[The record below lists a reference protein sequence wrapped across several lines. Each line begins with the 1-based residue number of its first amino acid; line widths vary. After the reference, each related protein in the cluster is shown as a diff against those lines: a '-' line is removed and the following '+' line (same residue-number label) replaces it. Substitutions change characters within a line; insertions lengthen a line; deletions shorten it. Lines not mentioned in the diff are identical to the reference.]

1 MRNGPEMDALRAR
14 LAEQMDELIASGREE
29 GMQLSVYQDGYQI
42 IDITR
47 GTRDD
52 AGTPLSPDD
61 LVLVW
66 STSKGVTAAAIHLL
80 AEQDKL
86 EYDDPICR
94 YWPQFARN
102 GKEGITIRH
111 ILSHTAGIP
120 DLPADITPD
129 TMANWQAMME
139 LFVEMTPV
147 SVPGKVA
154 AYHGLTYGWPLGE
167 IVRRI
172 DGRSFPRF
180 VQDEICTPLGI
191 KGLFFGVPA
200 EHAARKARLSHDI
213 VIGPADVPLADDP
226 TQLAN
231 NPLIQTACIPAANMM
246 ASARSI
252 ARFYASLVGTGVNG
266 HRLLPQRRVTNMTT
280 VQRWAMD
287 QTLVGRDMGFGLG
300 YILGSSVPTMSSR
313 QSCFGHDGYGGAIGY
328 ADPEHNLAV
337 GFTKTR
343 MTLNPANPSTS
354 LELMQTIRTALQI
367 PE

>member
-1 MRNGPEMDALRAR
+1 MRNGPEMDALRAQ
-14 LAEQMDELIASGREE
+14 LSDQMDALIASGREE
-29 GMQLSVYQDGYQI
+29 GMQLSVYQDGHQI

-52 AGTPLSPDD
+52 AGTPLSPED

-80 AEQDKL
+80 VERGKL

-102 GKEGITIRH
+102 GKEGITVRH
-111 ILSHTAGIP
+111 IMSHTAGIP
-120 DLPADITPD
+120 NLPDDISLE
-129 TMANWQAMME
+129 TMASWQAMME
-139 LFVEMTPV
+139 LFVDMIPI

-172 DGRSFPRF
+172 DGRPFPRY
-180 VQDEICTPLGI
+180 VQEEICAPLGI
-191 KGLFFGVPA
+191 KSLFFGVPA
-200 EHAARKARLSHDI
+200 EHATRKARLSHDLAETPEYAH
-213 VIGPADVPLADDP
+213 PADNP
-226 TQLAN
+226 TALAN
-231 NPLIQTACIPAANMM
+231 DPLIQTACIPAANMM
-246 ASARSI
+246 ANARSI

-266 HRLLPQRRVTNMTT
+266 TRLLSPRRVTNMTM

-300 YILGSSVPTMSSR
+300 YILGGSVPTMSSR
-313 QSCFGHDGYGGAIGY
+313 QSCFGHDGYGGAIGF

-343 MTLNPANPSTS
+343 MTLDPANPSTS
-354 LELMQTIRTALQI
+354 LELMHTIRTALGI

>member
-1 MRNGPEMDALRAR
+1 MRNGPEMDALRDQ
-14 LAEQMDELIASGREE
+14 LTTQMDTLIASGREE
-29 GMQLSVYQDGYQI
+29 GMQLAVYQHGHQI

-47 GTRDD
+47 GVRDD
-52 AGTPLSPDD
+52 TGTPMSPDD

-80 AEQDKL
+80 AERNLL
-86 EYDDPICR
+86 EYDDPISR
-94 YWPQFARN
+94 FWPQFARN

-111 ILSHTAGIP
+111 LMSHTAGIP
-120 DLPADITPD
+120 HLPEDITIE
-129 TMANWQAMME
+129 TMANWQEMME
-139 LFVEMTPV
+139 LFVAMTPV

-172 DGRSFPRF
+172 DGRPFARF
-180 VQDEICTPLGI
+180 VQDEICAPLGI
-191 KGLFFGVPA
+191 KNLFFGVPA
-200 EHAARKARLSHDI
+200 ERAGQKARLSHDLA
-213 VIGPADVPLADDP
+213 VVPEYVQP
-226 TQLAN
+226 TQNPVALAN
-231 NPLIQTACIPAANMM
+231 HPLIQTASIPAANMM
-246 ASARSI
+246 ANARSI

-266 HRLLPQRRVTNMTT
+266 TRLLPPRRVNNMTM

-287 QTLVGRDMGFGLG
+287 ETLVGRDMGFGLG
-300 YILGSSVPTMSSR
+300 YILGGSVPTMSSR
-313 QSCFGHDGYGGAIGY
+313 QTCFGHDGFGGAIGY

-343 MTLNPANPSTS
+343 MTLNPDNPSSS
-354 LELMQTIRTALQI
+354 LELMQTLRAGLNI